1 MPSTRSVPVNLTLG
15 AGYRQF
21 KKFMHSASSAFRQVG
36 IGVRARWFAAG
47 RAALVPR
54 ASEGSIHVSSS
65 VARIGSVSGFGLG
78 YFFPC
83 RQPATAVLGIR
94 RLLVPKRSAACAIPA
109 FNSAAPNHSLNR
121 TLHSLPAFGLQ
132 KPSPNPVKL
141 FRAG

>member
-1 MPSTRSVPVNLTLG
+1 M
-15 AGYRQF
+15 F
-21 KKFMHSASSAFRQVG
+21 SASLAFRQVG
-36 IGVRARWFAAG
+36 IGVRARRSAAG

-54 ASEGSIHVSSS
+54 ASEGSILVGSHF
-65 VARIGSVSGFGLG
+65 ARVGGVSGFGLG

-94 RLLVPKRSAACAIPA
+94 RLLVPGRTAACSVFA

-132 KPSPNPVKL
+132 KPSPNPVNL